1 MPEESTEKR
10 GGGSKL
16 LLVLSL
22 INLLGLAGAFGYF
35 FLQVQQMNER
45 VASVQELA
53 PVVDAGV
60 DITDEENLR
69 RPGPMVDIGSI
80 TVNISEGR
88 LLKTSLQLELDTE
101 EARAEAESKIM
112 QIRYHLNRLL
122 AARRPDE
129 VIGPDQM
136 ENLRKAMIRRADAV
150 LSSDK
155 GKVLNI
161 WPQEWLVE

>member
-1 MPEESTEKR
+1 MAEESAEKQ
-10 GGGSKL
+10 GGGKL

-35 FLQVQQMNER
+35 FLQVQQMNDR
-45 VASVQELA
+45 VSSVQELA
-53 PVVDAGV
+53 PDADAGV
-60 DITDEENLR
+60 DLTSEENLR
-69 RPGPMVDIGSI
+69 RPGPMVDLGSI
-80 TVNISEGR
+80 TVNIGQGR

-101 EARAEAESKIM
+101 EARAEAESKIHE
-112 QIRYHLNRLL
+112 IRYHINRLL

-136 ENLRKAMIRRADAV
+136 ENMRKAMVRRADAI
-150 LSSDK
+150 LDSEK

-161 WPQEWLVE
+161 WPHEWLVE